1 MSKKIDLS
9 VKMGSI
15 RFKNPILPG
24 SSEIAFDPKSVKKCL
39 DNGCG
44 GIVTKSYNHVK
55 TGAGVRPRPS
65 LYYYRGFGKGL
76 ETAWGSDTL
85 GDVWP
90 LDLVVKDRLPEMKA
104 LCKKAGAPLIVSLIA
119 TNEPKYWAEMA
130 KEFSRPGPDMF
141 ELNFGCPHA
150 DYRADAPI
158 GRTVGE
164 DINLSR
170 SIIKAVKEATDVP
183 ISIKVSPLVSPLG
196 YAVKQYV
203 EVGADFLSAFNGFYG
218 IMIDTEKEVPFGP
231 PAVMGYSTGRG
242 FLGISL
248 GLLNEVMK
256 VVSVPI
262 SGIGGIFEPE
272 DAIAYLLF
280 GCSTVQICSGIFHKG
295 YKLFNE
301 VVTGLET
308 WMKQKGY
315 SSIDEFRGKA
325 RAQLMTLKEIP
336 MCEPYNFPEP
346 HVKPGPFV
354 PVFDMEKCTLC
365 AKCADVCLY
374 GAIEINRDKKEIY
387 VADDKCWN
395 CGSCIG
401 LCPVNAVSL
410 INRETKEIIWANR
423 GRVVLKKW

>member
-15 RFKNPILPG
+15 RFRNPILPG

-55 TGAGVRPRPS
+55 TGTGVRPRPY
-65 LYYYRGFGKGL
+65 LYYYRTFGKGL
-76 ETAWGSDTL
+76 ERSWLTDTL

-119 TNEPKYWAEMA
+119 TNDPNDWAELA
-130 KEFSRPGPDMF
+130 KEFSKPGPDMF

-150 DYRADAPI
+150 EYRADAPI

-164 DINLSR
+164 DINLSK
-170 SIIKAVKEATDVP
+170 SIIKAVKEVTDVP
-183 ISIKVSPLVSPLG
+183 ISIKVSPLVSPMG
-196 YAVKQYV
+196 YTVKQYI
-203 EVGADFLSAFNGFYG
+203 EAGADFISAFNAPYG
-218 IMIDTEKEVPFGP
+218 IMIDVEGEVPFGP
-231 PAVMGYSTGRG
+231 PGVAGYLPGRG
-242 FLGISL
+242 YMPMCL
-248 GLLNEVMK
+248 GLLNEIRKTVN
-256 VVSVPI
+256 VPI

-280 GCSTVQICSGIFHKG
+280 GCSTVQICSAIFQKG
-295 YKLFNE
+295 YKFFNE
-301 VVTGLET
+301 LVTGLED
-308 WMKQKGY
+308 WMKRKGY
-315 SSIDEFRGKA
+315 TEIEEFRGKV
-325 RAQLMTLKEIP
+325 RSRLTTLKEVP

-346 HVKPGPFV
+346 QVKPGPFV

-365 AKCADVCLY
+365 GKCVDVCLTD
-374 GAIEINRDKKEIY
+374 AIVMDERKKTMSI
-387 VADDKCWN
+387 ADDRCWN

-410 INRETKEIIWANR
+410 IDRKTRELIWANK
-423 GRVVLKKW
+423 GTVVLKKW